1 MINFPKGSDLL
12 SVRVMVFSGLFTA
25 LTTSGIAPL
34 VALFSSV
41 ALMIFLRHL

>member
-25 LTTSGIAPL
+25 LTTGGIAPL
-34 VALFSSV
+34 VALLSSV
-41 ALMIFLRHL
+41 ALMILLRHL